1 MDFHDP
7 ALTSRVE
14 FNALVNKLSGTLF
27 SIPFD
32 MPVHK
37 IATELTRQP
46 FIIQPDI
53 KAIVGVEN
61 IAERYDHK
69 VGWCWYN
76 FNPSFLES
84 QADGWQMQHLHG

>member
-1 MDFHDP
+1 MDFHGP

-32 MPVHK
+32 MPVHE
-37 IATELTRQP
+37 IATELTRQA

-53 KAIVGVEN
+53 KAITS
-61 IAERYDHK
+61 RCRKYR
-69 VGWCWYN
+69 
-76 FNPSFLES
+76 
-84 QADGWQMQHLHG
+84 

>member
-53 KAIVGVEN
+53 KAIVGQQNGHSELVE
-61 IAERYDHK
+61 IAEILVDK
-69 VGWCWYN
+69 VGSHKGN
-76 FNPSFLES
+76 DTFN
-84 QADGWQMQHLHG
+84 DRRR